1 MKIAKAYD
9 DIDRESLIRFYRILT
24 RHLGMDE
31 PKYDLFEDIRPR
43 RHYVYQEV
51 SPYDKCKVIFL

>member
-9 DIDRESLIRFYRILT
+9 DIDRESIIRFYRILT

-51 SPYDKCKVIFL
+51 SQ